1 MALPYRIGAKTSG
14 PTRRWWKEQDSTLAR
29 ELSAWSNKIEANQW
43 GRRFDLL
50 SYYRYLTGRPGYF
63 SYNYSCVT
71 RPVEANK
78 FGRAKWTAPVENILA
93 ECYSALNNRVYK
105 NRVSLQVCPE
115 AGNQDSQDEAKQQT
129 RYLDALHA
137 YGFWDKVEECGFDAV
152 CAGKGF
158 LKIDTGLSGKE
169 VIRTVIKPDE
179 LIIDPTEASVNDVQ
193 TAVIRLFCNRYVIA
207 DLFPEYAKE
216 ILLAPP
222 AELGFAYSGAVD
234 TSDVIVL
241 REGFHKGDKDCGI
254 IALTCGDTLLRCER
268 KEVTRFPWA
277 ELTCMPLGYWGKGL
291 VEDTLGMQRAHNRI
305 SRAFEENMVRLGWPR
320 VGIIKNSGVNEG
332 EIASGSA
339 MFFHYNKEMAPQFI
353 NPQVINADQFKY
365 QADLKQAI
373 RDYWGVSEQQISGN
387 GIGADASGRAR
398 LAQDQIDDR
407 RHVQLL
413 QHLEDFIEDCGY
425 LEIDACRKVKPKLVL
440 VGKAKQ
446 SINCPVFGSDVK
458 IRAFPVS
465 NIPQS
470 IAGRQDWI
478 DRAYAQNR
486 ISAET
491 KTRLEGMPDIDGE
504 VDQMT
509 ASSDLITWQL
519 DQIIEKGKYIPP
531 TGVGDMRLAFTK
543 CQTRIQYETR
553 QELDPDRLSLLYQYL
568 ASVDEMLADA
578 EPPPPV
584 GMPGPGGP
592 GTVPPPGGAAPEG
605 PTLPAAIPTQ

>member
-1 MALPYRIGAKTSG
+1 MALPYRIGNKTVA
-14 PTRRWWKEQDSTLAR
+14 PTVRWWLALDANIGA
-29 ELSAWSNKIEANQW
+29 EMTAWCNKIEANQW

-71 RPVEANK
+71 RPVEANRY
-78 FGRAKWTAPVENILA
+78 GRAKWTAPVKNILA
-93 ECYSALNNRVYK
+93 MAYSALNARVYK
-105 NRVSLQVCPE
+105 NRVALQVCPD
-115 AGNQDSQDEAKQQT
+115 AGNQDSRDEAKTQT

-137 YGFWDKVEECGFDAV
+137 NGFWDKVEECGFDSV

-158 LKIDTGLSGKE
+158 LKIDTGLDGKE
-169 VIRTVIKPDE
+169 ICRTVIKPDE

-193 TAVIRLFCNRYVIA
+193 TAVIRLFCNRYVVA
-207 DLFPEYAKE
+207 DMFPDKAKE

-241 REGFHKGDKDCGI
+241 RDGYHKGDKDCGVH
-254 IALTCGDTLLRCER
+254 ALTVGDCLLKCER
-268 KEVTRFPWA
+268 EEIERFPWA
-277 ELTCMPLGYWGKGL
+277 ELVCQPLGYWGKGL
-291 VEDTLGMQRAHNRI
+291 VEDSLPMQRAHNRL
-305 SRAFEENMVRLGWPR
+305 SRAIEENMVRSGWPR

-332 EIASGSA
+332 EIAAGSS
-339 MFFHYNKEMAPQFI
+339 MFFHYNKDMAPAFI
-353 NPQVINADQFKY
+353 APTVITEDQFRY
-365 QADLKQAI
+365 HAELERGILDQ
-373 RDYWGVSEQQISGN
+373 WGVSEQQVAGT
-387 GIGADASGRAR
+387 GVGADASGRAR

-407 RHVQLL
+407 RHVPLL

-425 LEIDACRKVKPKLVL
+425 LEIAAARKIKPKLVL

-446 SINCPVFGSDVK
+446 AIDYPGFSKDVK
-458 IRAFPVS
+458 IRAFPMS
-465 NIPQS
+465 SIPQS
-470 IAGRQDWI
+470 VAGRQDWI
-478 DRAYAQNR
+478 DRAFAQNR

-509 ASSDLITWQL
+509 ASSDLVTWQL
-519 DQIIEKGKYIPP
+519 DQIIETGKYLPP
-531 TGVGDMRLAFTK
+531 TGVGDLRLAFTK

-553 QELDPDRLSLLYQYL
+553 HELDPDRLSLLYQYL

-578 EPPPPV
+578 EPPPVMAP
-584 GMPGPGGP
+584 GMAGPGA
-592 GTVPPPGGAAPEG
+592 VPPPGGAAPEG
-605 PTLPAAIPTQ
+605 PTLPANIPTQ